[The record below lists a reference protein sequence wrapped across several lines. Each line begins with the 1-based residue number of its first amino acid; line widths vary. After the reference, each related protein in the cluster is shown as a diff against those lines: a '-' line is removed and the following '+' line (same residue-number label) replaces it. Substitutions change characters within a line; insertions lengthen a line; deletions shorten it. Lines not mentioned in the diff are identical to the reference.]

1 MGKMIEFPGPGG
13 ETIPAY
19 LAISGSGPA
28 PGVCI
33 GQDIFGMSESLTAIA
48 DMFAANGFTAMVPDV
63 FFDIEPATDVLPGGA
78 ERTSYI
84 NTLDTDVCFGYFR
97 SAMDHLRGRSE
108 CNGKVATIG
117 FCFGGNLVY
126 LSLARHDADAGASY
140 YGTRLHDYLDEA
152 TAIEKPLMLNISEHD
167 HTYSETDRDR
177 ILATFDGSEF
187 VTTQIYAERHGFAHH
202 LPANPDDAEAK
213 KIAHSRTFELF
224 APLKD
229 A

>member
-84 NTLDTDVCFGYFR
+84 NGIVTLIEVGRNGLQQCPFR
-97 SAMDHLRGRSE
+97 LPRS
-108 CNGKVATIG
+108 
-117 FCFGGNLVY
+117 
-126 LSLARHDADAGASY
+126 R
-140 YGTRLHDYLDEA
+140 
-152 TAIEKPLMLNISEHD
+152 
-167 HTYSETDRDR
+167 
-177 ILATFDGSEF
+177 
-187 VTTQIYAERHGFAHH
+187 
-202 LPANPDDAEAK
+202 NPT
-213 KIAHSRTFELF
+213 H
-224 APLKD
+224 
-229 A
+229 